1 MGTHTLSFVVEITS
15 QPPNPSP
22 CISSLSSLPYWQL
35 PPLKVST
42 QLDMPV
48 SVVFTQL
55 VLLVLVVMV
64 DMVLMDTP
72 ELSLPQPMLPQSLLL
87 PPLLLPQL
95 QSTMPSQLHVFL
107 KKHPLLRKS
116 SNP

>member
-1 MGTHTLSFVVEITS
+1 MGHTHLSFVVEITS
-15 QPPNPSP
+15 QPPNPSQ
-22 CISSLSSLPYWQL
+22 CISSLSSPPYWQL

-42 QLDMPV
+42 QLDMLV

-72 ELSLPQPMLPQSLLL
+72 E
-87 PPLLLPQL
+87 LLLPQL

>member
-55 VLLVLVVMV
+55 VLLDL
-64 DMVLMDTP
+64 VLMDTP

>member
-1 MGTHTLSFVVEITS
+1 MGHTHLSFVVEITS

-22 CISSLSSLPYWQL
+22 CISSLSSPPYWQL
-35 PPLKVST
+35 PPLKAST
-42 QLDMPV
+42 QLDMLV

-72 ELSLPQPMLPQSLLL
+72 ELSLPQP
-87 PPLLLPQL
+87 LLPQL

>member
-1 MGTHTLSFVVEITS
+1 MGHTHLSFVVEITS
-15 QPPNPSP
+15 QPPNPSQ
-22 CISSLSSLPYWQL
+22 CISSLSSPPYWQL

-42 QLDMPV
+42 QLDMLV

-72 ELSLPQPMLPQSLLL
+72 EPSL

-107 KKHPLLRKS
+107 KKHPS
-116 SNP
+116 S